1 MKKGISP
8 LVATIL
14 LIGFVVVIAVTVWFW
29 YRGVVEEQAQK
40 TATTTTAQFSCTLV
54 SIVASNSYCSESE
67 ISFDLENKGTV
78 TLSNF
83 RVIVNGDD
91 QQTSELSQQIL
102 PSGKVNTGIGYDS
115 SVTGTPTTITIIPV
129 VSGTTC
135 EEQKLV
141 LSLDCPPSGNNNQ
154 P

>member
-8 LVATIL
+8 LIATIL
-14 LIGFVVVIAVTVWFW
+14 LIGFVVVIAITVWFW
-29 YRGVVEEQAQK
+29 YRGIVEEQAQK
-40 TATTTTAQFSCTLV
+40 TGTTTTAQFSCASSV
-54 SIVASNSYCSESE
+54 SILASNSYCSESQ
-67 ISFDLENKGTV
+67 ISFDLENKGATA
-78 TLSNF
+78 LSNF

-102 PSGKVNTGIGYDS
+102 PSGKVNTGIEYDS
-115 SVTGTPTTITIIPV
+115 LVTGTPTEVTIIPV

-135 EEQKLV
+135 EEQKLI
-141 LSLDCPPSGNNNQ
+141 LSLDCPP